1 MERKLSALKKQAA
14 DALGQDVCLWVRIA
28 TTCGSFPCGY
38 YGVADT
44 REANDVPLNLL
55 YGSGNMADWKTER
68 DALVSETMA
77 FVQVVRSQEPVSAE
91 RIIAPMQVL
100 ADVLTH
106 SREVASPVPERAQP
120 TFDETVELQPMKRNL
135 ELDREEIRQRVANFK
150 EHQQRLIREREDYAR
165 STLMRMQASLDAVA
179 DPPLPDPS
187 PA

>member
-68 DALVSETMA
+68 DVLVSETMV

-91 RIIAPMQVL
+91 LIIAPMQVL

-106 SREVASPVPERAQP
+106 SREVASQVPERAQP

-135 ELDREEIRQRVANFK
+135 ELDREEIRQRVAN
-150 EHQQRLIREREDYAR
+150 
-165 STLMRMQASLDAVA
+165 
-179 DPPLPDPS
+179 
-187 PA
+187 